1 MNALTP
7 FDTDWK
13 TPTPFSWKRA
23 FARAFADMCYVLL
36 RTSGWMAMTLLATF
50 GVAILFF
57 MMLGDFTAIG
67 FFSQVANLGT
77 HFVAADS
84 ARRAVFGD
92 ELFFTFIVAFGVV
105 ALLRGKLLLAIVTS
119 TKGTRHG

>member
-1 MNALTP
+1 
-7 FDTDWK
+7 
-13 TPTPFSWKRA
+13 
-23 FARAFADMCYVLL
+23 MCYVLL
-36 RTSGWMAMTLLATF
+36 RASGWMAMTLLATF

-57 MMLGDFTAIG
+57 LMLGDFTAIG

-77 HFVAADS
+77 RFVAADS